1 MTPGNASGIND
12 AAAVV
17 LLMSESEVKRRNSK
31 PLARIV
37 GYSQTGVDPK
47 IMGIAPVSAITKLVN
62 LSYFDSRNNFVTIL
76 TLSLGVAW
84 NRWLD
89 HR

>member
-17 LLMSESEVKRRNSK
+17 LLMSEAEVKRRNSK

-37 GYSQTGVDPK
+37 GYAQTGVDPK
-47 IMGIAPVSAITKLVN
+47 IMGIAPISAITKLVKI
-62 LSYFDSRNNFVTIL
+62 SFR
-76 TLSLGVAW
+76 
-84 NRWLD
+84 
-89 HR
+89 

>member
-17 LLMSESEVKRRNSK
+17 LLMSEAEVKRRNSK

-37 GYSQTGVDPK
+37 GYAQTGVDPK
-47 IMGIAPVSAITKLVN
+47 IMGIAPVSAITKLVKI
-62 LSYFDSRNNFVTIL
+62 SFR
-76 TLSLGVAW
+76 
-84 NRWLD
+84 
-89 HR
+89 